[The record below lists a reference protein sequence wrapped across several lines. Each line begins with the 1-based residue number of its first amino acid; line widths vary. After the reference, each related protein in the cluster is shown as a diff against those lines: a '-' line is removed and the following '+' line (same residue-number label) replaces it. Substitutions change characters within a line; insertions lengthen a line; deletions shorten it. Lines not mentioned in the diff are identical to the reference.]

1 MDNNA
6 VNNDSKQYIMVKFD
20 NEQYGIDI
28 AYIDNI
34 VRLQPITRVPHTQDY
49 FLGIINLRGEIIPV
63 MSLRRKFDLED
74 KENTNS
80 SRILIIKYEGNAKI
94 GMMVDEVKEVV
105 TLSEDDIEKISSD
118 SPDSNRG
125 YLAGVGKYNDTLIT
139 LLNIGVII
147 PTINP
152 YFHPHTNPQINTG
165 ICIGQ
170 SIEPISGIC
179 PVKNGNNKPSAINNP
194 DNVIFKIILC
204 LFIVPPKNKKV
215 FEKEYLH
222 DIIIKH
228 YNASNSLLDYNK
240 IIQLFC

>member
-6 VNNDSKQYIMVKFD
+6 VNNDTKQYIMVKFD

-34 VRLQPITRVPHTQDY
+34 VRLQPITRVPHTQEY

-63 MSLRRKFDLED
+63 MSLRRKFELDD
-74 KENTNS
+74 KENTNA

-94 GMMVDEVKEVV
+94 GMLVDEVKEVV
-105 TLSEDDIEKISSD
+105 TLSENDIEKIASD

-147 PTINP
+147 NDI
-152 YFHPHTNPQINTG
+152 
-165 ICIGQ
+165 
-170 SIEPISGIC
+170 
-179 PVKNGNNKPSAINNP
+179 
-194 DNVIFKIILC
+194 DNDF
-204 LFIVPPKNKKV
+204 
-215 FEKEYLH
+215 
-222 DIIIKH
+222 
-228 YNASNSLLDYNK
+228 
-240 IIQLFC
+240 